1 MHVLSEP
8 EWRSRQA
15 AHRQRVERW
24 TIPHRQRQLR
34 GEKHPVMDFMWTYYS
49 FRPSRLERWQPGVGV
64 VLAGG
69 QEFLDRRGF
78 KRTSHGVALDPAAL
92 TSKRRDTVEFIRGL
106 LRATASRKPRLNC
119 FGLHEWAMVYRA
131 GQEEIRHSG
140 WPLRLGRRGT
150 DEVVESMPLRCSHYD
165 AFRFFTPPARPLNAV
180 QPTRSD
186 QIRLEQPGCLHAN
199 MDLTK

>member
-1 MHVLSEP
+1 
-8 EWRSRQA
+8 
-15 AHRQRVERW
+15 
-24 TIPHRQRQLR
+24 
-34 GEKHPVMDFMWTYYS
+34 MDFMWTYYS

-78 KRTSHGVALDPAAL
+78 TQTADGVALDPAAL
-92 TSKRRDTVEFIRGL
+92 TPKRRDTVEFVRGL

>member
-1 MHVLSEP
+1 MHVLSES

-15 AHRQRVERW
+15 AHRRRVERW
-24 TIPHRQRQLR
+24 TIPHRERQLR

-49 FRPSRLERWQPGVGV
+49 FRPSRLERWQPGIGV

-78 KRTSHGVALDPAAL
+78 KRTSHGVAVDPAAL
-92 TSKRRDTVEFIRGL
+92 TSKRRDTVEFVRGL
-106 LRATASRKPRLNC
+106 LTATASRKPRLNC
-119 FGLHEWAMVYRA
+119 FGLHEWAMVYRT
-131 GQEEIRHSG
+131 ELEDIRHLG
-140 WPLRLGRRGT
+140 WPLQLGGRGT
-150 DEVVESMPLRCSHYD
+150 DAVVESMTLRCTHYH

-186 QIRLEQPGCLHAN
+186 QICLDQPGLLHAN
-199 MDLTK
+199 MDITK

>member
-78 KRTSHGVALDPAAL
+78 TQTADGVALDPAAL
-92 TSKRRDTVEFIRGL
+92 TPKRRDTCEFIRGL
-106 LRATASRKPRLNC
+106 LRATASRKPRPNC
-119 FGLHEWAMVYRA
+119 SDLHVGPLVLRPGLEETRRA
-131 GQEEIRHSG
+131 DRPQR
-140 WPLRLGRRGT
+140 RGRRGT
-150 DEVVESMPLRCSHYD
+150 
-165 AFRFFTPPARPLNAV
+165 
-180 QPTRSD
+180 Q
-186 QIRLEQPGCLHAN
+186 
-199 MDLTK
+199 